1 MVFGGGVL
9 EEKRTGRGKEV
20 SLTTFGFDFDQF
32 FNKIKAQSAGVNHKC
47 GYILNILK

>member
-9 EEKRTGRGKEV
+9 EEKRTRRGKEV
-20 SLTTFGFDFDQF
+20 SLTTLGFDFDQSL
-32 FNKIKAQSAGVNHKC
+32 NRIKAQSAGVNLKL

>member
-1 MVFGGGVL
+1 MVLGGGVL

-20 SLTTFGFDFDQF
+20 SLTTLGFDFDQF
-32 FNKIKAQSAGVNHKC
+32 LNRIKAQSAGVNLKL